1 MGARAAGGCLS
12 ALDPEV
18 AMFQDEPVSA
28 EAQQRHFGQVLG
40 AAIGQPCLGAPGH
53 SSLIAV
59 DNRRAKPALGRLF
72 FREHAGQVTRL
83 GLAERMLLLE
93 RLLGIQR
100 CDGGRIMLAPA
111 ALPHICPP
119 LGGLSRVHAAGLGTR
134 RTGTAIGEPQPTAPM
149 EPVLTAAMRQPTT
162 KPATRSKT
170 GEPDEPPYPAERLM
184 PHSPPRPGRAAIYTV
199 HLPSPYRAHARGP
212 NRSRDTVQVM
222 PEVARSGAP
231 GR

>member
-40 AAIGQPCLGAPGH
+40 AAIGQPGLSAPGH

-59 DNRRAKPALGRLF
+59 DNRCAEPALGRLF
-72 FREHAGQVTRL
+72 FREHAGQVTQL

-93 RLLGIQR
+93 RLLGIQC

-111 ALPHICPP
+111 ALPHICPQ
-119 LGGLSRVHAAGLGTR
+119 LGGLSRVHAAGLGNQADRHRDR
-134 RTGTAIGEPQPTAPM
+134 RASADSTDGVRPHRHDAPAHHGNPQHGAR
-149 EPVLTAAMRQPTT
+149 PVN
-162 KPATRSKT
+162 
-170 GEPDEPPYPAERLM
+170 PDEPPYPAERPM

-199 HLPSPYRAHARGP
+199 HCHRPTERTHEAQTEAATQ
-212 NRSRDTVQVM
+212 SR
-222 PEVARSGAP
+222 
-231 GR
+231 

>member
-40 AAIGQPCLGAPGH
+40 AAIGQPGLSAPGH

-59 DNRRAKPALGRLF
+59 DNRRAEPALGRLF

-83 GLAERMLLLE
+83 GLAERILLLE
-93 RLLGIQR
+93 RLLGIQC

-111 ALPHICPP
+111 ALLHICPP
-119 LGGLSRVHAAGLGTR
+119 LGGLSRVHAASLGNP
-134 RTGTAIGEPQPTAPM
+134 GGQAPRSAN
-149 EPVLTAAMRQPTT
+149 LSRQHRWSPSSPSRCASPPR

-170 GEPDEPPYPAERLM
+170 GEP
-184 PHSPPRPGRAAIYTV
+184 
-199 HLPSPYRAHARGP
+199 
-212 NRSRDTVQVM
+212 
-222 PEVARSGAP
+222 
-231 GR
+231 